1 MQMFSLT
8 LDLNQAPCSGRG
20 KAQAL
25 GARLAFSLSHCELW
39 ASTGGAGCA
48 PTGLTSICPEL
59 CAQVDTSIQ
68 SYNRLATWNE
78 NLLAQELSR
87 FDPSL
92 KLPFAHL
99 VGQVQL
105 PGERRST
112 KKGEDDMSVWVHQFK
127 HCLLQKT
134 QRIDPYRDCASN
146 NINVV
151 CNKNPTLFMRDK
163 LFTVSSTCL
172 FSLRTAFWAS
182 ILEDIFHKHC
192 RDLQISLWL
201 FRTWQTLL
209 NFWPKNLKTMWMKK
223 TRTASHKILL
233 CFCNF

>member
-48 PTGLTSICPEL
+48 PAGLTSICPEL
-59 CAQVDTSIQ
+59 CAQVDISIQ

-151 CNKNPTLFMRDK
+151 CNKNPTLFMRDNFL
-163 LFTVSSTCL
+163 LFPQPVCFHSVLL
-172 FSLRTAFWAS
+172 FGPLYWKSYFINIAEICKSLFGY
-182 ILEDIFHKHC
+182 LEPDKPF
-192 RDLQISLWL
+192 
-201 FRTWQTLL
+201 
-209 NFWPKNLKTMWMKK
+209 
-223 TRTASHKILL
+223 
-233 CFCNF
+233 